1 MMSRAQATSLES
13 GIISRC
19 HQVTANIAIAG
30 SLGLGPWPADSQGRA
45 SLEVSEPQRPVVL
58 RYAHLS
64 DRKKENGD

>member
-1 MMSRAQATSLES
+1 M
-13 GIISRC
+13 
-19 HQVTANIAIAG
+19 TANIAIAG

-58 RYAHLS
+58 RYAHFS